1 MKLKDKILQKLN
13 LFLNVKYTHLFFDIL
28 RNIKQISLEEE
39 KKKKEKMYKNYFNER
54 ERNDIFFCF
63 HNILKSMY
71 QKEFYKSYYYSH
83 LEISY
88 LKNKAKLYYR
98 RLNIIGIET
107 KKKTEYLIEYYIQL
121 CKNEIKQKRNEK
133 KTYETKTKRK
143 LKKLNPFRSKSLG
156 FHLEK
161 KIETENEKKEESK
174 EEEINIEIEEEK
186 NEMINIFIGK
196 FDIKKILQKT
206 QTFKN
211 RKGEFVNAFIFN
223 DSEKRIK
230 NTQSNKI
237 IKFISPKK
245 KLDKNIISPVR
256 VYIQQKTEPKIKK
269 YNKLINIEDSEN
281 ESKLLFEKK
290 LNIKKSLVDK
300 NKLGYLTLNNHYPLN
315 KRNKYY
321 LNQSTYYIKKP
332 KTRNSYLTRTIE
344 INKSNNL
351 PRVYSIFNKSRNL
364 KSSKN
369 SSQKSLYFL
378 SKNDL
383 YY

>member
-1 MKLKDKILQKLN
+1 
-13 LFLNVKYTHLFFDIL
+13 
-28 RNIKQISLEEE
+28 
-39 KKKKEKMYKNYFNER
+39 
-54 ERNDIFFCF
+54 
-63 HNILKSMY
+63 
-71 QKEFYKSYYYSH
+71 
-83 LEISY
+83 
-88 LKNKAKLYYR
+88 
-98 RLNIIGIET
+98 
-107 KKKTEYLIEYYIQL
+107 
-121 CKNEIKQKRNEK
+121 
-133 KTYETKTKRK
+133 
-143 LKKLNPFRSKSLG
+143 
-156 FHLEK
+156 
-161 KIETENEKKEESK
+161 
-174 EEEINIEIEEEK
+174 
-186 NEMINIFIGK
+186 MINIFIGK

-223 DSEKRIK
+223 DSEKKIK

-245 KLDKNIISPVR
+245 KLDKNIISPVK

>member
-1 MKLKDKILQKLN
+1 M
-13 LFLNVKYTHLFFDIL
+13 
-28 RNIKQISLEEE
+28 IS
-39 KKKKEKMYKNYFNER
+39 
-54 ERNDIFFCF
+54 
-63 HNILKSMY
+63 
-71 QKEFYKSYYYSH
+71 
-83 LEISY
+83 
-88 LKNKAKLYYR
+88 
-98 RLNIIGIET
+98 
-107 KKKTEYLIEYYIQL
+107 
-121 CKNEIKQKRNEK
+121 
-133 KTYETKTKRK
+133 
-143 LKKLNPFRSKSLG
+143 
-156 FHLEK
+156 
-161 KIETENEKKEESK
+161 
-174 EEEINIEIEEEK
+174 
-186 NEMINIFIGK
+186 
-196 FDIKKILQKT
+196 
-206 QTFKN
+206 
-211 RKGEFVNAFIFN
+211 
-223 DSEKRIK
+223 
-230 NTQSNKI
+230 
-237 IKFISPKK
+237 
-245 KLDKNIISPVR
+245 
-256 VYIQQKTEPKIKK
+256 
-269 YNKLINIEDSEN
+269 IEDSEN